1 MKFLYGKCLG
11 KSVAVSADKG
21 LDENEPG
28 YSTDEDEFDPEAGIV
43 DQLEVGQDDEED
55 NVLLYSIF
63 AGKKQR
69 FISEQMQVFV
79 WS

>member
-11 KSVAVSADKG
+11 KSVAVPVDRG
-21 LDENEPG
+21 LSEDEQD
-28 YSTDEDEFDPEAGIV
+28 YSTDADEFDPEAGIV

-55 NVLLYSIF
+55 NVLIYSIF
-63 AGKKQR
+63 TGKKQR
-69 FISEQMQVFV
+69 FISEQRQVFV